1 MTRWN
6 VPGARQSGSFGAA
19 RASGFFS
26 SKRRW
31 GHYSKIVLLSVLYS
45 GMPCDVNYWLSF
57 AVSPVLDGFIS
68 TPISVSSTVSA
79 VEEMGYR

>member
-1 MTRWN
+1 M
-6 VPGARQSGSFGAA
+6 PGSLGVSERRGL
-19 RASGFFS
+19 RVFS

-57 AVSPVLDGFIS
+57 AVSPELDGFIS

-79 VEEMGYR
+79 VEEMEYR